1 MKFTAQGESWV
12 ANIEAVCYICVTR
25 LSPKAVY
32 IHNVFFGLFAN
43 VKLHFTLVIWN
54 TWCIYNGSMKGYR
67 LKYVLKAI
75 IQQKEKVLVNIFL
88 LLLVKG
94 GFLKSES
101 CVYLNS
107 DHMLNL
113 LFHKWPEKHGP
124 KEAAVL

>member
-1 MKFTAQGESWV
+1 
-12 ANIEAVCYICVTR
+12 
-25 LSPKAVY
+25 
-32 IHNVFFGLFAN
+32 
-43 VKLHFTLVIWN
+43 
-54 TWCIYNGSMKGYR
+54 MKGYR

-113 LFHKWPEKHGP
+113 LFHKDLKNMVQ
-124 KEAAVL
+124 KKQQCFKCVIVFYT